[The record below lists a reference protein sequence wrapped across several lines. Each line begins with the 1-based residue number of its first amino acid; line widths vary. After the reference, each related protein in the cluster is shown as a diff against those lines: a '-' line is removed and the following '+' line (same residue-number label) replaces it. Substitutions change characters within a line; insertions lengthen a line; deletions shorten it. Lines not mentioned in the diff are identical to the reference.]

1 MVLVVFITTMVLSAV
16 GLGLVTVTNTEATIA
31 ANYRETNAML
41 SAADAAADLASA
53 EVIRASSWNDVLNG
67 VTRSTFQDGTLTP
80 RLSSGEMVNLT
91 TMTAALQAASD
102 ADANQG
108 LNNPRWRLFLY
119 QPLASI
125 TRSASTEYVVAWVA
139 DDVAET
145 DNDPM
150 TDGNGLLVIR
160 AQALGRQ
167 GLQRTIDV
175 TIARE
180 DLGIGITSWRE
191 VR

>member
-1 MVLVVFITTMVLSAV
+1 MVLVAFVTTLVLSAL

-31 ANYRETNAML
+31 ANYREASDML
-41 SAADAAADLASA
+41 YAADAAAELASA
-53 EVIRASSWNDVLNG
+53 EVIRAGSWNDVLNG
-67 VTRSTFQDGTLTP
+67 VVPSTFQDGTLTP
-80 RLSSGEMVNLT
+80 KLPSGEVVNLAAMT
-91 TMTAALQAASD
+91 TALQASSD
-102 ADANQG
+102 ADAKRG

-125 TRSASTEYVVAWVA
+125 TRTASPEYVVAWVA
-139 DDVAET
+139 DDLAET
-145 DNDPM
+145 DNDPL
-150 TDGNGLLVIR
+150 TDGNGLVVVR
-160 AQALGRQ
+160 AQAIGRLGV
-167 GLQRTIDV
+167 QRTIDV

>member
-1 MVLVVFITTMVLSAV
+1 MVLVAFITTLVLSAL
-16 GLGLVTVTNTEATIA
+16 GLGLVTVTNTETTIA
-31 ANYRETNAML
+31 ANYRETNDML
-41 SAADAAADLASA
+41 YAADAAAELASA

-67 VTRSTFQDGTLTP
+67 AVQSVHQDGTLSP
-80 RLSSGEMVNLT
+80 HLMSGGVVSLT

-102 ADANQG
+102 ADAKRG

-119 QPLASI
+119 QPLGSI
-125 TRSASTEYVVAWVA
+125 TRTVSREYVVAWVA
-139 DDVAET
+139 DDLAET
-145 DNDPM
+145 DNDPL
-150 TDGNGLLVIR
+150 TDSNGLVVIR
-160 AQALGRQ
+160 AQAIGRL

-175 TIARE
+175 TIAKQ